1 MMLSVPAEVIF
12 EIANTVDAEERI
24 GIRVDWIDRAIGE
37 RKKKK
42 KSFAFAQQ
50 LQTFNDQVQ

>member
-42 KSFAFAQQ
+42 KKLCICATTSNF
-50 LQTFNDQVQ
+50 